1 MMKKWFVN
9 SASNRSK
16 IRRLCVGGGERKT
29 VPDGEV
35 LTVAQLVA
43 MTRRGQDINV
53 YARPVVWGSDSE
65 EPDHDQVDLD
75 SFMRMDFADRSEF
88 AREHGERVV
97 AIGAEIK
104 ALVDSENRRATPSI
118 TANKPPGRGDENRPE
133 PGVEAVDSSEGIG
146 QSKTV

>member
-1 MMKKWFVN
+1 MKKWFVN

-16 IRRLCVGGGERKT
+16 IRRVCVGGGDRVT

-53 YARPVVWGSDSE
+53 FARPVVWGSDGD

-75 SFMRMDFADRSEF
+75 SFMRMDFAERSEF
-88 AREHGERVV
+88 ASSHGERV
-97 AIGAEIK
+97 ATLAQEIK
-104 ALVDSENRRATPSI
+104 SLKDVSLQSAEPQPLPTNPRDGEMKIDPNR
-118 TANKPPGRGDENRPE
+118 G
-133 PGVEAVDSSEGIG
+133 
-146 QSKTV
+146 